1 MVLHVNFFGDDPMKL
16 PLNVGLMV
24 IVFGAAG
31 CSSISLPSL
40 PWSSSSATAD
50 PTAEALFEVGMRA
63 YNDKKYVRAIDAL
76 AKIKTDYPFTP
87 LLTQVE
93 LKVADAYYLNEQYPE
108 AVNAFKEFQT
118 MHPTNE
124 NMPFVTLRL
133 GQAHFDQFSATE
145 RDQKN
150 TEIAK
155 GYFEKVLT
163 DYPKSPQA
171 AEAKEKLAKALEY
184 LAEHEFSIAQFY
196 LQQEKF
202 PAARDRFEEIIR
214 KYKATPTAVKSLFFL
229 GESYRQERNGVRA
242 ALAYEA
248 LLQHYPQSKYAAQA
262 KIQLA
267 VVEKEKRDPLE
278 LVLMRDRR
286 PGATGASEAK
296 EDPALAKLRDL
307 NLVTKKEVVYE
318 EPGEEKGLFRRVVDK
333 INPFSSSGSDK
344 TEEKQPESALD
355 LLAKKNQAQKSESS
369 GFLSSLWPFGSSKD
383 SKESARSGDGNA
395 GKVLNQVDEALK
407 QKGIDSPASQTVKA
421 PEANLPKVEAVAPP
435 KTDTVA
441 LLSSIDANLKKSG
454 KDPEALP
461 AAPEAAAAF
470 RDVAATQ
477 EIIAKAA
484 QNNQAA
490 QNVQSGAILNSID
503 QKLKAQ
509 GLEPVKFDIPPTA
522 AEIKAAAQKA
532 PAKNVEL
539 APKLA
544 METGPLFLN
553 PAELS
558 QTEKPASAQG
568 VMKPESKPDNPE
580 SDKLLPNRI
589 LVKGPVQA
597 PPAAST
603 AKPAEAKKTASA
615 PDDESKGALE
625 QIRQDIESIGKA
637 LNPFRW

>member
-1 MVLHVNFFGDDPMKL
+1 MKL
-16 PLNVGLMV
+16 RLNVGLLV

-63 YNDKKYVRAIDAL
+63 FNDKKYVRAIDAL
-76 AKIKTDYPFTP
+76 AKIKTDFPFSP

-124 NMPFVTLRL
+124 NMPLVTLRL

-171 AEAKEKLAKALEY
+171 AEAKEKLAKTLEY

-196 LQQEKF
+196 FQQEKF

-286 PGATGASEAK
+286 PGATRAAEAK

-344 TEEKQPESALD
+344 SEEKKPESAVE
-355 LLAKKNQAQKSESS
+355 LLAKKNQAPKSESG
-369 GFLSSLWPFGSSKD
+369 GFLSSLWPFGSSQDNKV
-383 SKESARSGDGNA
+383 SKESARSGEGNA
-395 GKVLNQVDEALK
+395 AKVLNQVDDALK
-407 QKGIDSPASQTVKA
+407 QKGIDRPASQTVKA
-421 PEANLPKVEAVAPP
+421 PQANLPKDEAVAPP

-454 KDPEALP
+454 KDPDARP
-461 AAPEAAAAF
+461 AAPEAATAF

-484 QNNQAA
+484 QRNQAA
-490 QNVQSGAILNSID
+490 QNVQSSAILNSID

-509 GLEPVKFDIPPTA
+509 GVEPAKFDKPPTA
-522 AEIKAAAQKA
+522 EEIKAAAQKT
-532 PAKNVEL
+532 PARNVEL
-539 APKLA
+539 EPKLA
-544 METGPLFLN
+544 LEKGPLFLN
-553 PAELS
+553 PAELPQS
-558 QTEKPASAQG
+558 EKPAAAQD
-568 VMKPESKPDNPE
+568 VKKPDNLGN
-580 SDKLLPNRI
+580 DRQLPNRI

-603 AKPAEAKKTASA
+603 AKSAEAKAAGTAQ
-615 PDDESKGALE
+615 DDEPKGAFE

>member
-1 MVLHVNFFGDDPMKL
+1 MKL
-16 PLNVGLMV
+16 PLNVGLLVM
-24 IVFGAAG
+24 VFGAAG

-40 PWSSSSATAD
+40 PWPSSSATTD

-63 YNDKKYVRAIDAL
+63 FNDKKYVRAIDSL
-76 AKIKTDYPFTP
+76 SKIKTDYPFSP

-171 AEAKEKLAKALEY
+171 AEAKTKLVKTLEY

-196 LQQEKF
+196 FQQEKF
-202 PAARDRFEEIIR
+202 PAARDRFEEIVR

-248 LLQHYPQSKYAAQA
+248 LIQHYPQSKYATEA

-318 EPGEEKGLFRRVVDK
+318 EPGEQKGLFRRVVDK
-333 INPFSSSGSDK
+333 INPFSSSGSEK
-344 TEEKQPESALD
+344 TEENKPESAVE
-355 LLAKKNQAQKSESS
+355 LLAKKNQAQKSESG
-369 GFLSSLWPFGSSKD
+369 GFLSSLWPFGSSQDNKV
-383 SKESARSGDGNA
+383 SKESARGGDGNA
-395 GKVLNQVDEALK
+395 AKVLNQVDETLK
-407 QKGIDSPASQTVKA
+407 QKGIDSAARQTVKA
-421 PEANLPKVEAVAPP
+421 PQADLPKVEAVVAP

-454 KDPEALP
+454 KDPDALP
-461 AAPEAAAAF
+461 SAPEAAAAF
-470 RDVAATQ
+470 RDVATTQ
-477 EIIAKAA
+477 EVIAKAT
-484 QNNQAA
+484 QSNQTT
-490 QNVQSGAILNSID
+490 QNVQSSAILNSID

-509 GLEPVKFDIPPTA
+509 GVEPAKLDKPPTA
-522 AEIKAAAQKA
+522 AEVKAAAQKA

-539 APKLA
+539 EPKLA
-544 METGPLFLN
+544 LEKGPLFLN
-553 PAELS
+553 PAELP
-558 QTEKPASAQG
+558 QTEKPASAQE
-568 VMKPESKPDNPE
+568 VMKPESKPDNNPE
-580 SDKLLPNRI
+580 SDKQLPNRI

-597 PPAAST
+597 PPAAPT
-603 AKPAEAKKTASA
+603 AKPTEAKKTATV
-615 PDDESKGALE
+615 PDDESKGAFE

>member
-1 MVLHVNFFGDDPMKL
+1 MKL
-16 PLNVGLMV
+16 RLNVGLLV
-24 IVFGAAG
+24 IVVGAAG

-50 PTAEALFEVGMRA
+50 ATAEALFEVGMRA
-63 YNDKKYVRAIDAL
+63 FNDKKYVRAIDSL

-93 LKVADAYYLNEQYPE
+93 LKIADAYYLNEQYPE

-155 GYFEKVLT
+155 GYFENVLT
-163 DYPKSPQA
+163 HYPKSPQA
-171 AEAKEKLAKALEY
+171 AEAKEKLVKSIEY

-196 LQQEKF
+196 FQQEKF

-248 LLQHYPQSKYAAQA
+248 LIQHYPQSKYAAEA

-286 PGATGASEAK
+286 PGATSASEVK

-344 TEEKQPESALD
+344 SEEKKPESALE
-355 LLAKKNQAQKSESS
+355 LVTKKNQAKSESG

-395 GKVLNQVDEALK
+395 GKVLNQVDEALN
-407 QKGIDSPASQTVKA
+407 QKGIDSAARQSVKA
-421 PEANLPKVEAVAPP
+421 PQANLPKVETVAPP
-435 KTDTVA
+435 KTDSVA

-454 KDPEALP
+454 KDPDALP

-470 RDVAATQ
+470 RDAATQ
-477 EIIAKAA
+477 EVIAKAA
-484 QNNQAA
+484 QSNPAT
-490 QNVQSGAILNSID
+490 QNVQSSGILSSID

-509 GLEPVKFDIPPTA
+509 GVEPVKFDKPPTA
-522 AEIKAAAQKA
+522 EEIKATAQKA
-532 PAKNVEL
+532 PARNVEL
-539 APKLA
+539 EPKLA
-544 METGPLFLN
+544 LEKGPLFLN
-553 PAELS
+553 PAELPQS
-558 QTEKPASAQG
+558 EKPAAAQD
-568 VMKPESKPDNPE
+568 VKKPDNLE
-580 SDKLLPNRI
+580 NDRQLPNRI

-603 AKPAEAKKTASA
+603 AKSAEAKTTASA
-615 PDDESKGALE
+615 QDDEPKGAIE